1 MSTVT
6 IANYGTATTNA
17 AVAAIS
23 WGTSATLCDATKWD
37 TTTACNSVDLPW
49 ASTTYTEY
57 VAPVNNGAATEGKVR
72 AWHFLAEKNAD
83 VAKNFQIEKDNKINW
98 IIEEKYQLLTAGIA
112 EANSANAPS
121 AAHYYGTFTST
132 GATSTVLG
140 ATAIIAGVVA
150 SMF

>member
-1 MSTVT
+1 LSSVT

-23 WGTSATLCDATKWD
+23 WGTSATICDATKWD
-37 TTTACNSVDLPW
+37 TTTACHSVDLPW
-49 ASTTYTEY
+49 ASTTYTEW
-57 VAPVNNGAATEGKVR
+57 VTGTPATEGKVR

-98 IIEEKYQLLTAGIA
+98 IIEEKYQTLTVSTAA
-112 EANSANAPS
+112 ADSANANS

-132 GATSTVLG
+132 GATSTILG